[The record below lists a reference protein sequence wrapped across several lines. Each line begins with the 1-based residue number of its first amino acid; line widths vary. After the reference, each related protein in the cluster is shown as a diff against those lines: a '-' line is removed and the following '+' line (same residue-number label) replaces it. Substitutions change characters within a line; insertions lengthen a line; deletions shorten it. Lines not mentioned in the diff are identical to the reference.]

1 VKRTEGL
8 TLIEVIVALAIL
20 LIALA
25 ALTFTLMGYLR
36 QNLSAGKRTQ
46 AAQILNYLGRRLT
59 ASDPAVLL
67 APNQERSWDYG
78 ALKNQFPDIAS
89 SRDISNPNLYKA
101 TVSNLGQPSWASSTG
116 IALDHYRIKVCWRAG
131 GQEAC
136 VRGDTL
142 AYPAASGTIPP
153 PLPGIN

>member
-1 VKRTEGL
+1 MKRAKGL
-8 TLIEVIVALAIL
+8 TLIEVIVALVIL

-25 ALTFTLMGYLR
+25 ALTLTLVGYLR
-36 QNLSAGKRTQ
+36 QNLSAGKRTE
-46 AAQILNYLGRRLT
+46 AVQILNYLGRRLT

-67 APNQERSWDYG
+67 APNQETSWDYG
-78 ALKNQFPDIAS
+78 ALKSQFPDLAS

-101 TVSNLGQPSWASSTG
+101 TVSNLGQPAWASSAGVT
-116 IALDHYRIKVCWRAG
+116 LDQYRIKVCWRAG

-136 VRGDTL
+136 VEGYTL